1 MEWQLLKQVLLR
13 LCKIIHKELIMRSI
27 LYKDFL
33 EQRMYFL
40 IILAVAIVS
49 LLLASWFKQLDAG
62 IAMFLLFVL
71 QGPLFIYLAAN
82 HQISSEVNNRTF
94 PFLLS
99 LPVSRGRLWLAKLLF
114 AVTYAILLYVFY
126 FILALLCGVSPGDF
140 LNFFRSSPALAVG
153 LPLVIVSYGYFTS
166 MLPRGF
172 ATIATL
178 IVGSFSV
185 AVASSPFT
193 VTTIN
198 LGLLTTFLVIIFL
211 SLSLIVF
218 KSDRTMTSQ
227 LRGLK
232 GILFLL
238 AAALTLSLCWSLLGA
253 FAERS
258 WQLDEI
264 SNPTWVPLNGGRQ
277 ILWRVSEIP
286 RWWDVVDT
294 ERYHSRRL
302 LIQNLE
308 TGEIRKLGNR
318 MSSFTS
324 YEKIANAG
332 FVNIKSAGFFSGLL
346 REMDET
352 VYDHDGNP
360 LVRLPLPARHKL
372 AYCKLIDERRFI
384 YVEAIMNGPSVINEF
399 NLYEKEH
406 GNKVVFSAQKGFK
419 FKEFIVMPAKEAG
432 KPADVYICGKS
443 DDAKDQLTLVSVK
456 DGKRTLLPVNPDVEV
471 VAVCSDYI
479 VFDDYRWDRESKVG
493 SHVLV
498 IAWLD
503 GRTRHLDHLTERV
516 EVAGIN
522 ASGKIVATLY
532 LPGDSAYFN
541 STMQS
546 LIEIDPDG
554 NTKELFR
561 PEQPGRIDAML
572 TENRDKAFVFY
583 SSHDT
588 KPLICKHLALDFTT
602 GQISE
607 FASFNSP
614 KNDSSSRIGLP
625 MNRAFHLAGNR
636 FMIETAYEINEVDV
650 ASMQII
656 RRTSFEA
663 LYKRMTKGGGQS

>member
-1 MEWQLLKQVLLR
+1 
-13 LCKIIHKELIMRSI
+13 
-27 LYKDFL
+27 
-33 EQRMYFL
+33 MYFL
-40 IILAVAIVS
+40 IILAVAVVS

-114 AVTYAILLYVFY
+114 AVAYAALLYVFY
-126 FILALLCGVSPGDF
+126 FILALLCGMSPGDF
-140 LNFFRSSPALAVG
+140 LKFFRSSPALAAGV
-153 LPLVIVSYGYFTS
+153 PLVIISYGYFTS

-178 IVGSFSV
+178 ITGSLAV
-185 AVASSPFT
+185 AVASSLLT

-198 LGLLTTFLVIIFL
+198 LGLLTVFLVVVFL

-218 KSDRTMTSQ
+218 MSDRTMTSQ
-227 LRGLK
+227 MRGIK
-232 GILFLL
+232 GILLL
-238 AAALTLSLCWSLLGA
+238 LVAAIALSLCWSLLGA

-258 WQLDEI
+258 WQIDEI
-264 SNPTWVPLNGGRQ
+264 SNPSWVPLNGGRQ

-286 RWWDVVDT
+286 RWWDIVDT
-294 ERYHSRRL
+294 NRYYSRRL
-302 LIQNLE
+302 LVQNLE
-308 TGEIRKLGNR
+308 TGGVRQLGSR
-318 MSSFTS
+318 MSSFVG
-324 YEKIANAG
+324 YEKIANEG
-332 FVNIKSAGFFSGLL
+332 FININQASFFAGLL
-346 REMDET
+346 RGLDDT
-352 VYDHDGNP
+352 IYDHHGNP
-360 LVRLPLPARHKL
+360 LVQLPSPARDKL
-372 AYCKLIDERRFI
+372 DCWKLIDDRRFI
-384 YVEAIMNGPSVINEF
+384 YVETIKNGQSVITEF
-399 NLYEKEH
+399 NLYEKER
-406 GNKVVFSAQKGFK
+406 GNKVVFSVQKGFD
-419 FKEFIVMPAKEAG
+419 FREFIVMPAQEAG

-443 DDAKDQLTLVSVK
+443 DEAKDKLTLVSIA
-456 DGKRTLLPVNPDVEV
+456 DGKRTLLPVDPDAEV

-479 VFDDYRWDRESKVG
+479 VFDVYNWDRESKTG
-493 SHVLV
+493 SHMLV
-498 IAWLD
+498 VAWLD
-503 GRTRHLDHLTERV
+503 GRTRYLDQINERV

-522 ASGKIVATLY
+522 AAGKIVAALY

-572 TENRDKAFVFY
+572 TESRDKAFVFY
-583 SSHDT
+583 SSHNT

-607 FASFNSP
+607 FESFNSP

-636 FMIETAYEINEVDV
+636 FMIETANEINEIDI
-650 ASMQII
+650 ASMQVIK
-656 RRTSFEA
+656 RTSFEA
-663 LYKRMTKGGGQS
+663 LYTRMVKGGGQS